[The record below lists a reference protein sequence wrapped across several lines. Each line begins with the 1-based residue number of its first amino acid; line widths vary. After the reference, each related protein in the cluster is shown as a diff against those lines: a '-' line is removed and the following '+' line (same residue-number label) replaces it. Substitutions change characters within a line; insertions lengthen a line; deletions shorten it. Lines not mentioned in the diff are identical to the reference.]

1 MLYLVQ
7 FEYVEPGP
15 MYPPDQVTKM
25 VDRTIVPSLEMVAR
39 YQEEGKI
46 LAAGVYAGSKGSA
59 MILDVADHDELSQ
72 LLQSL
77 PFWSIMRVR
86 ITPMQPFAQR
96 HEQER
101 RAVQF
106 LQSEQARFMQDAW

>member
-15 MYPPDQVTKM
+15 VYPPNQVTKM
-25 VDRTIVPSLEMVAR
+25 VERTILPSLEAVAR

-59 MILDVADHDELSQ
+59 MILDVADHDELSTVI
-72 LLQSL
+72 QSI
-77 PFWSIMRVR
+77 PFWSIMKVRV
-86 ITPMQPFAQR
+86 TPLQPFTAR
-96 HEQER
+96 REQEG
-101 RAVQF
+101 RAVAF
-106 LQSEQARFMQDAW
+106 